1 MTERNEF
8 ITYLYEICDMGVRST
23 KTLVDIIKDKENK
36 IINLLND
43 ELDEYEVLLK
53 RVKKLLKS
61 QGIKEP
67 NPGILQNIGINASM
81 HMELMADNSDVRIAE
96 MLIQGYTMGNLELKK
111 KYNKYKESITS
122 EEEDIVDEIKKIQDK
137 NIKILKKYL

>member
-53 RVKKLLKS
+53 RVKKLLKLLPYCS
-61 QGIKEP
+61 FGLP
-67 NPGILQNIGINASM
+67 YGSLLQF
-81 HMELMADNSDVRIAE
+81 
-96 MLIQGYTMGNLELKK
+96 
-111 KYNKYKESITS
+111 
-122 EEEDIVDEIKKIQDK
+122 
-137 NIKILKKYL
+137 

>member
-8 ITYLYEICDMGVRST
+8 ITYLYEICDMGVIST

-61 QGIKEP
+61 QGIK
-67 NPGILQNIGINASM
+67 
-81 HMELMADNSDVRIAE
+81 
-96 MLIQGYTMGNLELKK
+96 
-111 KYNKYKESITS
+111 
-122 EEEDIVDEIKKIQDK
+122 
-137 NIKILKKYL
+137 